1 MCEGEGCVR
10 ERGWWGG
17 GATTLHIANYIVI
30 NVPVTSEYHKHA
42 QELIRSYDL
51 SETDGIV
58 TLSGDGTISEVM
70 FVTLLEA
77 LRLLNFMHGQDARGE
92 QNLEP

>member
-30 NVPVTSEYHKHA
+30 NVPVNFRIPQACSRTD
-42 QELIRSYDL
+42 QVLRS
-51 SETDGIV
+51 
-58 TLSGDGTISEVM
+58 
-70 FVTLLEA
+70 
-77 LRLLNFMHGQDARGE
+77 Q
-92 QNLEP
+92 